1 MSTVIAY
8 ILKLGYINYVFI
20 LGFVW
25 FAYYNIS
32 DFKKRYRKLK
42 KILENINDI
51 FEKNSE
57 EYFQLNYENIKKD
70 ILKEEIVG
78 DIWREYDK
86 TLVRVP
92 HSSSPTLM
100 VRRSC
105 DASYYFN
112 NDIISS
118 EMDVDMFNAVP
129 SYFTGIG
136 IFGTFLGLSIGIFG
150 MDLRTENID
159 ILKAGVKNMLGG
171 MSTAFVTSLVG
182 LFIALPF
189 SFFTKRYIG
198 TLRVQMSL
206 LQSNIDKK
214 LPHCGMESLLQES
227 RNELAAQTAEIKQ
240 FKGDLANSICDAVSN
255 GVSNNLQ
262 PTLEKLC
269 ASIEGL
275 EKNLAA
281 SIYDAVNDGV
291 TKNLQPALEK
301 LHGAIQ
307 ELNSSGSSAVSETIR
322 GSVGDKIDELKDII
336 GSTTDVAKNLN
347 EQSGKMGAQFESL
360 MKESSSR
367 MAGIYEKSSAQQSEQ
382 NTKIMEHMGEMMTMI
397 KSTMDS
403 TVTQFSSVHNTAN
416 SQMNRTFSDISE
428 QLISLVGVIEETQS
442 QSNKLLTETVSG
454 ISDKFALMSENLLS
468 QSKAQSES
476 SSKIT
481 GDTIGKL
488 SEMMENFSAESNS
501 LLRGTLNDI
510 SNKLTQ
516 VSDSLLEQS
525 KAQSESS
532 SKIAVD
538 TINRL
543 NEMAETFATVTG
555 VNNMEMA
562 GYVKEI
568 KELLDSCSDVMD
580 GANSTADSFK
590 DAALPVR
597 ESADSLKENLVVLN
611 AAQRDFMSFS
621 DTIMAKAEKNNDAS
635 AQTLEHLS
643 SLIRNTDDTVRKYK
657 ESFDGLANDM
667 NDVFGKLHD
676 GLLDYG
682 EVTRKN
688 MEKQLEETDGKV
700 AEMMGYI
707 GGGIEELGELF
718 ENLEK
723 IAENFSGSSSSKR

>member
-206 LQSNIDKK
+206 LQSNIYKK

-476 SSKIT
+476 SSKI
-481 GDTIGKL
+481 
-488 SEMMENFSAESNS
+488 
-501 LLRGTLNDI
+501 
-510 SNKLTQ
+510 
-516 VSDSLLEQS
+516 
-525 KAQSESS
+525 
-532 SKIAVD
+532 AVD

>member
-159 ILKAGVKNMLGG
+159 ILKAGVKSMLGG

-476 SSKIT
+476 SSKI
-481 GDTIGKL
+481 
-488 SEMMENFSAESNS
+488 
-501 LLRGTLNDI
+501 
-510 SNKLTQ
+510 
-516 VSDSLLEQS
+516 
-525 KAQSESS
+525 
-532 SKIAVD
+532 AVD

>member
-136 IFGTFLGLSIGIFG
+136 IFGTFLGLTIGIFG

-476 SSKIT
+476 SSKI
-481 GDTIGKL
+481 
-488 SEMMENFSAESNS
+488 
-501 LLRGTLNDI
+501 
-510 SNKLTQ
+510 
-516 VSDSLLEQS
+516 
-525 KAQSESS
+525 
-532 SKIAVD
+532 AVD

>member
-1 MSTVIAY
+1 M
-8 ILKLGYINYVFI
+8 
-20 LGFVW
+20 
-25 FAYYNIS
+25 
-32 DFKKRYRKLK
+32 
-42 KILENINDI
+42 
-51 FEKNSE
+51 
-57 EYFQLNYENIKKD
+57 
-70 ILKEEIVG
+70 
-78 DIWREYDK
+78 
-86 TLVRVP
+86 
-92 HSSSPTLM
+92 
-100 VRRSC
+100 
-105 DASYYFN
+105 
-112 NDIISS
+112 
-118 EMDVDMFNAVP
+118 
-129 SYFTGIG
+129 
-136 IFGTFLGLSIGIFG
+136 
-150 MDLRTENID
+150 
-159 ILKAGVKNMLGG
+159 
-171 MSTAFVTSLVG
+171 
-182 LFIALPF
+182 
-189 SFFTKRYIG
+189 
-198 TLRVQMSL
+198 
-206 LQSNIDKK
+206 
-214 LPHCGMESLLQES
+214 
-227 RNELAAQTAEIKQ
+227 
-240 FKGDLANSICDAVSN
+240 
-255 GVSNNLQ
+255 
-262 PTLEKLC
+262 
-269 ASIEGL
+269 
-275 EKNLAA
+275 
-281 SIYDAVNDGV
+281 
-291 TKNLQPALEK
+291 
-301 LHGAIQ
+301 
-307 ELNSSGSSAVSETIR
+307 
-322 GSVGDKIDELKDII
+322 GDKIDELKDII

-468 QSKAQSES
+468 
-476 SSKIT
+476 
-481 GDTIGKL
+481 
-488 SEMMENFSAESNS
+488 
-501 LLRGTLNDI
+501 
-510 SNKLTQ
+510 
-516 VSDSLLEQS
+516 QS